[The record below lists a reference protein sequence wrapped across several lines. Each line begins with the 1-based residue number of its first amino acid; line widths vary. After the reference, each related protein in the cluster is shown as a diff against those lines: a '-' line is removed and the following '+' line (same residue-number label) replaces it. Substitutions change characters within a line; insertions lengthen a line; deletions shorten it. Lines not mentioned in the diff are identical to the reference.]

1 MVKIM
6 EKKKKKKLSI
16 KGLIVIILMLYLTI
30 MAVYFLSKM
39 PPNEIIISG
48 NNLTTDSEII
58 NITKLNNNTPF
69 WRFNTYG
76 FKKKI
81 KSLPLISN
89 VKIKNYIFKVKIEV
103 EEEKVMC
110 YYERENKYILSNNEM
125 VTLDN
130 IKGVPTLINFVPS
143 DILTKFITKLDKI
156 DSSIINLISEIK
168 YDVAVLGDVTID
180 DERFLLKMNDGNS
193 VYVNIVNLEKLD
205 KYKKVIATLDNDG
218 KGILSLDSN
227 LNTTSFITYEKYAE
241 EKKKEV
247 EENELPED
255 VGGTSN

>member
-1 MVKIM
+1 M